1 MQVIIQ
7 FDLRSKFKIFY
18 KIFIFQ
24 GADLKERAKME
35 ESEIGPHVTRTRK
48 IFDDLSKVGV
58 PVIAA
63 MDGAALG

>member
-1 MQVIIQ
+1 
-7 FDLRSKFKIFY
+7 
-18 KIFIFQ
+18 
-24 GADLKERAKME
+24 ME

-63 MDGAALG
+63 MDGAALGWHLHLYNFFKFKC